1 MLKEKRMEAGYTQR
15 RLSEESGV
23 ALRTIQHWEQGHV
36 DRAIAG
42 DLKRVANLLGCKV
55 DDLI

>member
-1 MLKEKRMEAGYTQR
+1 MLKKKRIERGYTQQ

-23 ALRTIQHWEQGHV
+23 ALRTIQHWESGHIS
-36 DRAIAG
+36 RAVVG
-42 DLKRVANLLGCKV
+42 DLKRVAHVLGCKV